1 MTDTAAIFRGLKD
14 AYRRYFDSPFDLRFD
29 ELVNERRDLLDR
41 DGVLYRDPLIEP
53 QPPYAGSRQNVV
65 QAARSALTGA
75 TGWSPQAISDVGQ
88 FASDGLF
95 LSRTPTP
102 IELYIHQV
110 DMLRI
115 SAAEGR
121 DAVILT
127 GTGSGKT
134 ESIYLPVL
142 ASLIRESA
150 RWPAIPI
157 APQNDWWNMS
167 PAPGSGRRLHH
178 SRIGQRDHE
187 RGSRLPGLRAL
198 VMYPL
203 NALAEDQMT
212 RLRQSLDSNAIR
224 GWLSANRPGNR
235 FWFGRYIGS
244 TPVSGRP
251 TSTEAETTLRNELK
265 RLTDTANAVLGTDA
279 ERFFPRLC
287 ESAWNKG
294 SDSLLMQFE
303 GCLAF

>member
-1 MTDTAAIFRGLKD
+1 MSMVRGIPYGPMYRLRCSRGHEHARNTGPADPPGDQMLK
-14 AYRRYFDSPFDLRFD
+14 S
-29 ELVNERRDLLDR
+29 
-41 DGVLYRDPLIEP
+41 
-53 QPPYAGSRQNVV
+53 S
-65 QAARSALTGA
+65 
-75 TGWSPQAISDVGQ
+75 QAISDVGQ

-134 ESIYLPVL
+134 EAIYLPVL
-142 ASLIRESA
+142 ASLVRESA
-150 RWPAIPI
+150 RWPAIP
-157 APQNDWWNMS
+157 AAAQNDWWNMT
-167 PAPGSGRRLHH
+167 PTPGSGRRLHH

-187 RGSRLPGLRAL
+187 QGSRLPGLRAL

-212 RLRQSLDSNAIR
+212 RLRQSLDSDAIR

-265 RLTDTANAVLGTDA
+265 RLTDTANAVVGTDA
-279 ERFFPRLC
+279 ERFFPRLDGG
-287 ESAWNKG
+287 EMWSRWDMQDAPPDILVTNY
-294 SDSLLMQFE
+294 SMLNIMLMRDVD
-303 GCLAF
+303 AP